1 MLSNSLIYFLWLHYV
16 KIDPSNTF
24 RLVVKVLKFVV
35 DGEYG
40 LIEMADQEH
49 ELWLDRNLQYSLE
62 KFYEEMATKII
73 WGPSQTLAVWVL
85 DTDSGFEWKVRSNE
99 HFQQL
104 IKDRWADMVAFL
116 VVDVVSKHGESV
128 NASSGRRCVS
138 GVTTGEGSGIHGNGG
153 GRASNVASENVE
165 GTGDTC
171 STPPSVSADIA
182 EPVDWANL
190 TILPDDN
197 DDGCVNAAADE
208 DKVYEAMGFKTADER
223 IEEAAREVVPIPTM
237 TAEMQNDMDESSIPV
252 DDNVP
257 EEPMFQWNR
266 DNPDMSVG
274 VCYPSMD
281 DFRLAVRQHAIVKE
295 FELATAHSNT

>member
-1 MLSNSLIYFLWLHYV
+1 M
-16 KIDPSNTF
+16 
-24 RLVVKVLKFVV
+24 
-35 DGEYG
+35 
-40 LIEMADQEH
+40 
-49 ELWLDRNLQYSLE
+49 
-62 KFYEEMATKII
+62 
-73 WGPSQTLAVWVL
+73 
-85 DTDSGFEWKVRSNE
+85 
-99 HFQQL
+99 
-104 IKDRWADMVAFL
+104 
-116 VVDVVSKHGESV
+116 VSKHGESI

-138 GVTTGEGSGIHGNGG
+138 GVTTGEGNGIHGNGG

-171 STPPSVSADIA
+171 STHPPSMAADVA
-182 EPVDWANL
+182 EPVDSTNL

-197 DDGCVNAAADE
+197 DDGCANVVADE
-208 DKVYEAMGFKTADER
+208 DKVYKAIGFKAVDER
-223 IEEAAREVVPIPTM
+223 AEEAAREVAREAVPIPTM

-281 DFRLAVRQHAIVKE
+281 DFRLAVRQHVIVKE
-295 FELATAHSNT
+295 FELAIAHSDT